1 MSLGGNRR
9 IYPVADAKSD
19 AAKLPPSTLAGVS
32 FDVPL
37 GPFDGVVT
45 QIVGAHELAERV
57 KHAKHRI
64 AHEHRHVRGHRVETW
79 AD

>member
-1 MSLGGNRR
+1 MSRSHR
-9 IYPVADAKSD
+9 IYTVADAKRDST
-19 AAKLPPSTLAGVS
+19 KLPPSTLAGVS

-37 GPFDGVVT
+37 GPFDGVVR
-45 QIVGAHELAERV
+45 QIVGAHELAEKV

-79 AD
+79 GD

>member
-1 MSLGGNRR
+1 MTKGKGHNRR
-9 IYPVADAKSD
+9 IYTVADAKR
-19 AAKLPPSTLAGVS
+19 LGPSTFGGVS

-45 QIVGAHELAERV
+45 QIVGASDLAKQV

-79 AD
+79 GD